1 MGCDHHWTVTSPCPK
16 CQAIQIEALE
26 GALRHLKIAVG
37 AYAAKHKVDRC
48 PCTACDVTR
57 GAIERAERVL
67 GG

>member
-1 MGCDHHWTVTSPCPK
+1 MEERIK
-16 CQAIQIEALE
+16 ELE

-48 PCTACDVTR
+48 DCTACEVTR

-67 GG
+67 SDLKGKT